1 MEGAFDEY
9 FAQGSPS
16 NQQPSG
22 GGSHTL
28 HESRDD
34 EDVPIQQEFRYEPN
48 EEVERPVPE
57 QQATSQT
64 QVVRRNVPVKR
75 NYKELRKLGA
85 TDFYGTVDPTEAES
99 WLKRIK
105 RVFNMMHCGDEE
117 KFDYAVSLLQDDAY
131 DWWETIPDSDAQ
143 PPKLTLDDF

>member
-9 FAQGSPS
+9 FSQGSPA

-28 HESRDD
+28 DESRDD
-34 EDVPIQQEFRYEPN
+34 EDVPIQQEIRYEPKV
-48 EEVERPVPE
+48 EVERSVPE

-64 QVVRRNVPVKR
+64 QVVCRNVPVKR
-75 NYKELRKLGA
+75 NYKELRKLGES
-85 TDFYGTVDPTEAES
+85 DFYGTVDPAKAES

-131 DWWETIPDSDAQ
+131 DWWETIPGFRCSTT
-143 PPKLTLDDF
+143 KTYLG